1 MIFSDGSY
9 IPTFIIFSAIGIII
23 KCAPVEYPL
32 FHKSFPF
39 HSYYGFRFSLPV
51 DINEKNWPHDLIV
64 FVLGILNRS
73 STLYISCTQ
82 HLLLIGVSF
91 SFGGM
96 ILAANKHK
104 ED

>member
-23 KCAPVEYPL
+23 KYAPAEYPL

-51 DINEKNWPHDLIV
+51 FVFAALDLIV

-104 ED
+104 EG

>member
-1 MIFSDGSY
+1 MFCFGWQYYLFSEHVMK
-9 IPTFIIFSAIGIII
+9 ITAFA
-23 KCAPVEYPL
+23 AL
-32 FHKSFPF
+32 
-39 HSYYGFRFSLPV
+39 
-51 DINEKNWPHDLIV
+51 DLIV

>member
-51 DINEKNWPHDLIV
+51 AALDLIV

>member
-23 KCAPVEYPL
+23 KYAPVEYPL

-51 DINEKNWPHDLIV
+51 DINEKN
-64 FVLGILNRS
+64 
-73 STLYISCTQ
+73 
-82 HLLLIGVSF
+82 
-91 SFGGM
+91 
-96 ILAANKHK
+96 
-104 ED
+104 